1 MARISRVAA
10 GIGVQGSPW
19 LTAAEA
25 AMYLRLASVA
35 ELMELVVSGE
45 LRPDGRV
52 GTSGGYLFRPA
63 TLERFVVV
71 SLPGN
76 GQALEG
82 RARKASGQDV
92 VQGVVAPLP
101 VPVQPPVVVG
111 QQTPAAR
118 ERAARRKAAET
129 KALRGRLLG
138 ALGVEKVNLDL
149 R

>member
-1 MARISRVAA
+1 
-10 GIGVQGSPW
+10 
-19 LTAAEA
+19 
-25 AMYLRLASVA
+25 MYLRLASVA

-76 GQALEG
+76 GQAREG
-82 RARKASGQDV
+82 RARKAIGQDV
-92 VQGVVAPLP
+92 VQGGVAP
-101 VPVQPPVVVG
+101 VPVQPQVVVG

-129 KALRGRLLG
+129 RALRGRLLG
-138 ALGVEKVNLDL
+138 ALGVEKANSHL